1 MNFIKTYQS
10 IKINNSMKKIL
21 LLSMISGLFAFGVIA
36 QSKTAAIAFNEMS
49 FNFGSIE
56 ESSGLQTHKF
66 EFTNTGGEALIIQ
79 NVSTSCGCTTPEWT
93 REPVMPGQKGFV
105 SAAYNPAGRPGPFE
119 KYITVQSNAEPPV
132 LKLTISG
139 NVAPKALTI
148 EDEYKFAFGAIRLN
162 MNHLSFGT
170 VFKGQ
175 LDVKEVAMINT
186 STQPQTVKLENI
198 PAHLSVK
205 ITPTTLAPN
214 QKGVIEI
221 SYNSAKKDDWGF
233 IIDRMDIFINGV
245 TENANKL
252 IVSANIEEDFSK
264 VSEAQIA
271 NGPKIN
277 FDNNTFNFGT
287 IKQGESVSYE
297 YKFTNSGKS
306 NLLIRKVTAA
316 CGCTAVITSADM
328 IPAGTSG
335 SIKTTF
341 NSSGKTGTQN
351 KTITVITNDPQNP
364 KVILW
369 VKGEITE

>member
-1 MNFIKTYQS
+1 
-10 IKINNSMKKIL
+10 MKKIF
-21 LLSMISGLFAFGVIA
+21 LFSVVSVFFCIGAIA
-36 QSKTAAIAFNEMS
+36 QSKTAAISFNEMS
-49 FNFGSIE
+49 YNFGDVQE
-56 ESSGLQTHKF
+56 TAGLQTHKF

-93 REPVMPGQKGFV
+93 KEPVMPGQKGYV
-105 SAAYNPAGRPGPFE
+105 SAAYNPAGRPGAFE
-119 KYITVQSNAEPPV
+119 KYITVQSNAEPAV
-132 LKLTISG
+132 LKLTING
-139 NVAPKALTI
+139 NVAAKPLTI
-148 EDEYKFAFGAIRLN
+148 EDEYKFAFGAIRMN

-175 LDVKEVAMINT
+175 VQVKEVAIVNT
-186 STQPQTVKLENI
+186 SAVPQTVKLENV
-198 PAHLSVK
+198 PAHLSTKV
-205 ITPTTLAPN
+205 TPATLAPN

-221 SYNSAKKDDWGF
+221 TYNSAKKDDWGF

-252 IVSANIEEDFSK
+252 IVSANLEEDFSK
-264 VSEAQIA
+264 VTEAEKA
-271 NGPKIN
+271 NAAKIS
-277 FDNNTFNFGT
+277 FAQNTFDFGT

-297 YKFTNSGKS
+297 YTFTNLGKS

-316 CGCTAVITSADM
+316 CGCTAVNTTADM
-328 IPAGTSG
+328 IPAGKTG

-351 KTITVITNDPQNP
+351 KTITVITNDPENP

-369 VKGEITE
+369 IKGEITE